1 MTFYNRY
8 DFYQPNK
15 KIFSVDINEYLND
28 LIIEKDIQSNF
39 EIDHICSLEKA
50 NHNCVVFVNHD
61 KYFDFLQDQILII
74 TNNKSFLTK
83 YKNCVLVD
91 DLITL
96 GTLEPYRMFTSRAE
110 YRLILRQDNA
120 DQRLC
125 PKAHELGLLSDQ
137 KQRVFEQKQR
147 ASDQLRIEVESMSV
161 NPDDAS
167 VNALL
172 KEPMQKPYKLADLV
186 KRPEANL
193 EALLLASNK
202 QMPAADVIER
212 VEIELK
218 YQGYINRQY
227 HEIERLKAQQSLT
240 IPPDFDY
247 SRIKGLSN
255 EVRQKLESIRP
266 ENLGQATRIS
276 GVTPA
281 AVSLLL
287 VYLKRKGGHYIAAK
301 AV

>member
-1 MTFYNRY
+1 
-8 DFYQPNK
+8 
-15 KIFSVDINEYLND
+15 
-28 LIIEKDIQSNF
+28 
-39 EIDHICSLEKA
+39 
-50 NHNCVVFVNHD
+50 
-61 KYFDFLQDQILII
+61 
-74 TNNKSFLTK
+74 
-83 YKNCVLVD
+83 
-91 DLITL
+91 
-96 GTLEPYRMFTSRAE
+96 
-110 YRLILRQDNA
+110 
-120 DQRLC
+120 
-125 PKAHELGLLSDQ
+125 
-137 KQRVFEQKQR
+137 
-147 ASDQLRIEVESMSV
+147 
-161 NPDDAS
+161 
-167 VNALL
+167 
-172 KEPMQKPYKLADLV
+172 
-186 KRPEANL
+186 
-193 EALLLASNK
+193 
-202 QMPAADVIER
+202 